1 MMNRLKQMKQIRKKM
16 KIFKI
21 IIKHKFRRKTI
32 KKKNQKIKIKN
43 KHLNRPK
50 KNQYKW
56 KEEMK
61 QI

>member
-1 MMNRLKQMKQIRKKM
+1 MNRLKQMKQIRKKM

-43 KHLNRPK
+43 QYLNRPK